1 MVELPESR
9 RERRLGGYKNR
20 NYEAAMKGLNG
31 KARESQQ
38 EEVKIHKDWPCARFQ
53 MQSWRTQLKVE
64 AYEAYGNE
72 GFPEWVPLP

>member
-1 MVELPESR
+1 
-9 RERRLGGYKNR
+9 
-20 NYEAAMKGLNG
+20 MKGLNG